1 MTLLFLIQDTN
12 ITRSKRRFLR
22 LYLLRAIDLTLT
34 SKIHQFP
41 WNFLI
46 ETLSLLSLSLFLYVN
61 FPKSNNICS
70 WVLLCCKYYWIWV
83 RIFQIF
89 YIDSQ
94 SDLICTE
101 SILFRLYG
109 LDPSIFS
116 IYFISFLV
124 PAQNQLFSLPLFF
137 FCAFDFEHVRFVLF
151 VFSHFAISEMYSE
164 PSWMSGVG
172 FLHKIVN
179 DFKLLMTSIL
189 MFHWVINSPLS
200 LL

>member
-12 ITRSKRRFLR
+12 ITSSKGRFPR
-22 LYLLRAIDLTLT
+22 LYLSRAIDLTLT

-46 ETLSLLSLSLFLYVN
+46 ETLSLLNLSFFFFYIN

-94 SDLICTE
+94 SDFICTE
-101 SILFRLYG
+101 SILFRLCG
-109 LDPSIFS
+109 FDPSVFS
-116 IYFISFLV
+116 IYFISFFV

-137 FCAFDFEHVRFVLF
+137 FAHLILSMLGLF
-151 VFSHFAISEMYSE
+151 YLFFHILQFRRCIRSPVECLGWVFC
-164 PSWMSGVG
+164 
-172 FLHKIVN
+172 K
-179 DFKLLMTSIL
+179 K
-189 MFHWVINSPLS
+189 
-200 LL
+200 

>member
-1 MTLLFLIQDTN
+1 MYQHSVNSNLVLVTLDDFTILNSGYKHNKVKKKISEAL
-12 ITRSKRRFLR
+12 
-22 LYLLRAIDLTLT
+22 DLTLT

-46 ETLSLLSLSLFLYVN
+46 ETLSLLNLSLFFYIN

-70 WVLLCCKYYWIWV
+70 WVLLCYKYCWVWV
-83 RIFQIF
+83 RILQIF

-109 LDPSIFS
+109 LYPSIFS

-137 FCAFDFEHVRFVLF
+137 FAHLILSMLGLFYLFFHILQFRRCIRSPVECLGWDFC
-151 VFSHFAISEMYSE
+151 I
-164 PSWMSGVG
+164 
-172 FLHKIVN
+172 K
-179 DFKLLMTSIL
+179 
-189 MFHWVINSPLS
+189 
-200 LL
+200 